1 MKKII
6 TVFLILLVMSLAGC
20 VNTETQNAF
29 DFVSEL
35 SNEQMS
41 KDYTVD
47 EITFGL
53 ELSTDSPKYVQYME
67 TNKCIVVNIKEE
79 RVFVFQDESSILEPN
94 DILSTYYYVKS
105 ENILYKIENESDVI
119 IDDIHGDS
127 LEEILDTVY
136 SSEGYLEDFIQFD
149 SLYQMINT
157 FLNNTDI
164 KSISAPSSND
174 LKLISITLNKG
185 EFIDSMSAYNAH
197 ISSIFNSANTDLINQ
212 KILNSTHTDFHLKLL
227 WDSENNMLVPYFTI
241 SFQNFTYYQIGSVID
256 DFVVDIPKCY

>member
-1 MKKII
+1 M
-6 TVFLILLVMSLAGC
+6 
-20 VNTETQNAF
+20 
-29 DFVSEL
+29 
-35 SNEQMS
+35 
-41 KDYTVD
+41 
-47 EITFGL
+47 
-53 ELSTDSPKYVQYME
+53 
-67 TNKCIVVNIKEE
+67 
-79 RVFVFQDESSILEPN
+79 
-94 DILSTYYYVKS
+94 KS

>member
-1 MKKII
+1 
-6 TVFLILLVMSLAGC
+6 
-20 VNTETQNAF
+20 
-29 DFVSEL
+29 
-35 SNEQMS
+35 
-41 KDYTVD
+41 
-47 EITFGL
+47 
-53 ELSTDSPKYVQYME
+53 ME

-227 WDSENNMLVPYFTI
+227 WD
-241 SFQNFTYYQIGSVID
+241 FTYYQIGSVID